1 MSEVP
6 PLMRSGLTAAL
17 NAILVPSGDQANPPT
32 VKSRP
37 DVRRFP
43 G

>member
-32 VKSRP
+32 VKSLP
-37 DVRRFP
+37 DVRRLP